1 MARGVRR
8 SERVVRILQV
18 HTRYRQAGGED
29 SVVEAERSLLSG
41 AGLDVQQV
49 IFDNADLRDAESL
62 GGDVRLAAAAV
73 WSRPSERRVRTALA
87 ASRAQVMHVHN
98 TFSAASPSVYAAAAS
113 RGVPVVQTLHN
124 YRLVCPSATAFRD
137 GRPCTDCVGLPVPLP
152 AVVHACVRGSRAQS
166 AVTAITASVH
176 RMRGTYRRDIAA
188 YIALSEFQRAL
199 MIAGGLHA
207 GRVSVIPNFLHPDPG
222 TGAERRSGFL
232 FAGRLTVEK
241 GVPVLVEAAASVGNG
256 VSLVGSGPLAATVES
271 AASAGIVE
279 YLGPQPREAV
289 LEHVRRAI
297 AVVVPSVWFEGLP
310 LVLVEAFAS
319 ATPVIAS
326 RIGSLAELV
335 DDGVT
340 GLLVDPND
348 PAALAERLGWA
359 ADHLHEMREMGSN
372 ARRRFE
378 ARYRA
383 DAHLE
388 ALRRLYD
395 SVGSTQPTAMGRP
408 T

>member
-1 MARGVRR
+1 VRR
-8 SERVVRILQV
+8 SERVGRVLQV

-29 SVVEAERSLLSG
+29 SVVEAERALLSG

-49 IFDNADLRDAESL
+49 IFDNADLREAESL
-62 GGDVRLAAAAV
+62 AGDIRLAAAAV
-73 WSRPSERRVRTALA
+73 WSRASERRVREALT

-98 TFSAASPSVYAAAAS
+98 TFSVASPSVYAAAAS

-124 YRLVCPSATAFRD
+124 YRLVCPAATAFRD
-137 GRPCTDCVGLPVPLP
+137 GRPCTDCLGLPVPLP

-166 AVTAITASVH
+166 AVAAITATVH
-176 RMRGTYRRDIAA
+176 RMRGTYGRDIAA

-199 MIAGGLHA
+199 MIAGGVPS
-207 GRVSVIPNFLHPDPG
+207 GRVSVIPNFLHRDPG
-222 TGAERRSGFL
+222 TGPDHRSGLL

-241 GVPVLVEAAASVGNG
+241 GVRVLIEAAARVPTH
-256 VSLVGSGPLAATVES
+256 VSLVGSGPLATDVE
-271 AASAGIVE
+271 AAAHSGIVD
-279 YLGPQPREAV
+279 YLGSQPHEAV
-289 LEHVRRAI
+289 MEHVRRAV

-310 LVLVEAFAS
+310 LVLLEAFAS

-326 RIGSLAELV
+326 RVGSLAELV
-335 DDGVT
+335 DEGLT
-340 GLLVDPND
+340 GLLVEPND
-348 PAALAERLGWA
+348 ATALADRLAWA
-359 ADHLHEMREMGSN
+359 ANHVDEMREMGSN

-383 DAHLE
+383 DRHLE
-388 ALRRLYD
+388 SLRRLYD
-395 SVGSTQPTAMGRP
+395 SVGSAHHAAMGRP